1 VGWPLTIRD
10 VAGFEASA
18 ALSAAL
24 GYDGKWV
31 LHPAQVEA
39 GNAAYSPRV
48 EDYERARRIMDAY
61 AEATSLSGGA
71 RGAIVVD
78 DEMVD
83 EAGVKLS
90 AAILARGQAA
100 GMGAGKES

>member
-1 VGWPLTIRD
+1 
-10 VAGFEASA
+10 
-18 ALSAAL
+18 
-24 GYDGKWV
+24 
-31 LHPAQVEA
+31 
-39 GNAAYSPRV
+39 
-48 EDYERARRIMDAY
+48 MDAY

-83 EAGVKLS
+83 EAGVKLA

-100 GMGAGKES
+100 GMGAGRES